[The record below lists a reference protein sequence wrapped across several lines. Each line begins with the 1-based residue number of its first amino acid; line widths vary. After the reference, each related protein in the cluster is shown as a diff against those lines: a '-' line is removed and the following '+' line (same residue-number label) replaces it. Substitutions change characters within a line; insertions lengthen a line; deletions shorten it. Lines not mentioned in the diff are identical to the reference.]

1 MVKQQGKGAFFPG
14 IFFGFAS
21 YVEYNT
27 RFSIGLQI
35 NIHSMGNA
43 SLSFLSYRIFVR
55 DFFFPLFLFS
65 TRKRGKKVGD
75 KYLPQIFVIFPSF
88 LYSRDCRSASLAN
101 AYVCVFWLYVL

>member
-1 MVKQQGKGAFFPG
+1 
-14 IFFGFAS
+14 
-21 YVEYNT
+21 
-27 RFSIGLQI
+27 
-35 NIHSMGNA
+35 MGNA

-65 TRKRGKKVGD
+65 TRKRGKKIGD

-101 AYVCVFWLYVL
+101 AYVCMYYDECDEWPIEGMEDLFWG